1 MTAYK
6 RTATRSLTPIAEVY
20 EKAISAETLT
30 QARRESPY
38 LHVLHLPDDRR
49 RRDAE
54 TGEVIG
60 HGETYE
66 LAVRDPLILTKHGGG
81 CHPTSPI
88 RELIGPFTLE
98 RVLDRVSSRAENGY
112 LPIYEEVYTLRPA
125 HWLDAASWVSCPSC
139 TSRSGAI
146 ALITDLDAD
155 GVTFACRE
163 CDARIGESEQ
173 QRMFNDWLHCP
184 SCNSGD
190 INVECSAPLGS
201 VWWSCDDCLYD
212 THPAP
217 VDLEYGDA
225 REEIPQPTS
234 SANGWRG

>member
-6 RTATRSLTPIAEVY
+6 RTATQSLTPIAEVY

-30 QARRESPY
+30 QTRRESPY

-66 LAVRDPLILTKHGGG
+66 LAVRDPLTLTEHESEYY
-81 CHPTSPI
+81 PTSFI
-88 RELIGPFTLE
+88 RELTGSFRLE
-98 RVLDRVSSRAENGY
+98 RVLDQVLSRAENDN
-112 LPIYEEVYTLRPA
+112 LPVYEEIHTLRPA
-125 HWLDAASWVSCPSC
+125 HWSDAASWMSCPSC
-139 TSRSGAI
+139 TSGSGAI
-146 ALITDLDAD
+146 ALITDLDAG

-163 CDARIGESEQ
+163 CDARIDESEQ

-184 SCNSGD
+184 SCSSGD
-190 INVECSAPLGS
+190 ITVEFGAPLGS

-217 VDLEYGDA
+217 VDLAYGDA
-225 REEIPQPTS
+225 HEKIPQPTS
-234 SANGWRG
+234 SANGWRD

>member
-1 MTAYK
+1 MTDYK
-6 RTATRSLTPIAEVY
+6 WTTTRSLATVTDVY
-20 EKAISAETLT
+20 EKGISEEIVT
-30 QARRESPY
+30 QTRRESPY
-38 LHVLHLPDDRR
+38 LHVLHLPDDRHR
-49 RRDAE
+49 YSAE
-54 TGEVIG
+54 TGEPIE

-66 LAVRDPLILTKHGGG
+66 LVVRDPLTFTEHGGE

-88 RELIGPFTLE
+88 RELTGPFE
-98 RVLDRVSSRAENGY
+98 QEHALDRVLSRAENDG
-112 LPIYEEVYTLRPA
+112 LPIYNEIHTLRPA
-125 HWLDAASWVSCPSC
+125 HWSDAASWVSCPRC
-139 TSRSGAI
+139 ASGTI
-146 ALITDLDAD
+146 MLIKDLDAD
-155 GVTFACRE
+155 GVTFACRA
-163 CDARIGESEQ
+163 CDTRIDESDQ

-217 VDLEYGDA
+217 IDPAYGDA

-234 SANGWRG
+234 SPNG